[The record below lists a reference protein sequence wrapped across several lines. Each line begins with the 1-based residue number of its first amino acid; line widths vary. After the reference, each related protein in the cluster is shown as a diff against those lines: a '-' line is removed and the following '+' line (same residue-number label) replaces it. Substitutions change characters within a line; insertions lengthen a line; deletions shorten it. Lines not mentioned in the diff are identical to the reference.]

1 LGNSNAFDNT
11 NNCPIY
17 VPSASV
23 EAYKAATNWSSL
35 SSRIQA
41 IP

>member
-1 LGNSNAFDNT
+1 LADESFYNT

-23 EAYKAATNWSSL
+23 ETYKAATNWSSL
-35 SSRIQA
+35 ESRIQA
-41 IP
+41 IQQ